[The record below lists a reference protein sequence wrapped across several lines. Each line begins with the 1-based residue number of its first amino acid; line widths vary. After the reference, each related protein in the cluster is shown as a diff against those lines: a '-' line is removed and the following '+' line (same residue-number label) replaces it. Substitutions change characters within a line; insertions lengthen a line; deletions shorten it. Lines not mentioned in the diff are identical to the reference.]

1 MGAMPEVTASERT
14 VTAPAPRVGTLA
26 VMVCVVAAILGVTAL
41 SSPVLVS
48 VTLAACTVIVAWG
61 WAGTVGLPSPRGTV
75 GVLLVGGLALVGSVA
90 VQEESPWLQ
99 WVPAALALA
108 MIAAFVHQLLRR
120 DGRPRVVQSV
130 SSVVLGLALVAC
142 GVLMIPV
149 SHSPEG
155 IALLLGALAAAAVSS
170 VTDLLGRWKGVRPWL
185 LAVAMAAGGAAA
197 AVVALALDAPP
208 TTWLLLGVASGA
220 LSQSMRVVLTALP
233 TLGHARPRL
242 VASVASVLVVGV
254 VPYLVGLAFLPAALT
269 G

>member
-1 MGAMPEVTASERT
+1 M
-14 VTAPAPRVGTLA
+14 TAPAPQVGVLA
-26 VMVCVVAAILGVTAL
+26 AVVCVLAAILAVAAL

-48 VTLAACTVIVAWG
+48 VALAACTVIVAWG

-90 VQEESPWLQ
+90 VQDERPWLQ

-108 MIAAFVHQLLRR
+108 MIAAFLHQLLRR

-142 GVLMIPV
+142 GVLMIPA
-149 SHSPEG
+149 SHSAEG

-170 VTDLLGRWKGVRPWL
+170 VTDLLGRWSALRAWL
-185 LAVAMAAGGAAA
+185 LALAMVGGGAAA
-197 AVVALALDAPP
+197 VAVALALDAPP
-208 TTWLLLGVASGA
+208 TTWLLLGVAAGA

-233 TLGHARPRL
+233 TLSHARPRL
-242 VASVASVLVVGV
+242 VAAVASVLVVGV
-254 VPYLVGLAFLPAALT
+254 VPYLVGLAFLPSALT